1 MQILGGR
8 FEIKKMFQVRLV
20 ILLVTFFMVGCETI
34 ATSILKEP
42 EVSVAGF
49 RVISAN
55 LMNQRFGVKIKID
68 NPNFISMPI
77 NKIKYTFDVAG
88 REFVNGS
95 TDKPIRVP
103 AKGNETFEVEVNMNI
118 LESASY
124 LATIFE
130 SGSESLDYK
139 LKGSIDVD
147 LPLLGIIPI
156 IKKGQIKLT
165 H

>member
-1 MQILGGR
+1 MQISGGR
-8 FEIKKMFQVRLV
+8 FEIKKMFQVRFA

-68 NPNFISMPI
+68 NPNSISMPI

-88 REFVNGS
+88 REFVSGS
-95 TDKPIRVP
+95 SDKPIRIP
-103 AKGNETFEVEVNMNI
+103 AKGNETFEVEVKMNI

-130 SGSESLDYK
+130 GGSESLEYK

-147 LPLLGIIPI
+147 LPLMGSIPI
-156 IKKGQIKLT
+156 TRKGQIKLT